1 MGLNNMEVSKS
12 LKNQPF
18 GKFRYQNKQEQKVL
32 KASAPRVNFM
42 FSTQKSINIQ

>member
-18 GKFRYQNKQEQKVL
+18 GKFRYQNKKNEGIKID
-32 KASAPRVNFM
+32 KK
-42 FSTQKSINIQ
+42 STL